1 MNRGTLVR
9 NIFLSQ
15 WFLIRSASHL
25 QRSRSETLDPGRW
38 VRAISVTF
46 STKRRKPQIDFSN
59 FFPMQRIFIIYS
71 ITFGQYMYLT
81 REQWTWNFFP
91 YMIERNTKCMT
102 DLCLKLWNECTVSHY
117 DRCVQDTDSLSRCLK
132 LYVTIESQKKRCLWR
147 WLIL

>member
-9 NIFLSQ
+9 DIFLSQ

-71 ITFGQYMYLT
+71 ITFGQYLT
-81 REQWTWNFFP
+81 REQWTWNFFH
-91 YMIERNTKCMT
+91 IW
-102 DLCLKLWNECTVSHY
+102 LKGTLNLWLMLKIMEWMYGIALWQVCARYGQLKSMSEVVCHYRVSN
-117 DRCVQDTDSLSRCLK
+117 
-132 LYVTIESQKKRCLWR
+132 KRCLWR